1 MNREPAIT
9 LEDVRFRYRGSH
21 SFALNGINLKVE
33 TGELV
38 GVVGPSRAG
47 KSTLCMTLNGLI
59 PHYMRGR
66 FEGRVI
72 VAGRPTANARVADLS
87 RDVALVFQDFESQ
100 LFSTCAALDVAFGP
114 ENFGVD
120 HASVVAH
127 VQDALEVTRLRGF
140 ERREPATLSGGQK
153 QRLAI
158 AAALAMQSPILVMD
172 EPTSDLDPLG
182 KHEIIEVASH
192 LRTSGRHTIVF
203 VEHEN
208 EEVIAADRVVVMIQG
223 RIELM
228 GTPREVLTD
237 VSAFRERGMMP
248 LPVSE
253 LMYELGVAGRPIIVE
268 EAADILFGR
277 GLVLSRAEHRQLVSE
292 DVHREQKYGAPIIEV
307 RDLSFNY
314 GAGPVLDQVNFAIR
328 RGEFLAII
336 GQNGSGKTT
345 LAKHLTGLLRP
356 THGEVLVDGHDTRTT
371 GSVQLSRFTGYVFQ
385 NPDHQIFAES
395 IGDEVAF
402 GPRNFGL
409 SDADVSAR
417 VAEALAAV
425 DMSGREAEDPF
436 ALTKGERQR
445 IAVASILA
453 SRPQVIILDEPTT
466 GLDYKEQTGIMDLL
480 CRLNEAG
487 HTVVIITHSMLVVTR
502 YAHRCL
508 VMHEGRAVMTGTV
521 RDIFARE
528 DELNELFVRC
538 PQLVSLSNRLGAT
551 MLSLEECVR
560 CLTPSRQLAVSSS

>member
-1 MNREPAIT
+1 MNQEPAIT
-9 LEDVRFRYRGSH
+9 LEDVRFRYRGGH

-38 GVVGPSRAG
+38 AVVGPSRAG

-59 PHYMRGR
+59 PHYTRGR

-72 VAGRPTANARVADLS
+72 VAGRATAKARVADLS

-100 LFSTCAALDVAFGP
+100 LFSTSAALDVAFGP

-120 HASVVAH
+120 HANVVAR

-158 AAALAMQSPILVMD
+158 AAALAMRSPILAMD

-182 KHEIIEVASH
+182 KHEIIEVASR

-208 EEVIAADRVVVMIQG
+208 EEVVAADRVAVMIEG

-228 GTPREVLTD
+228 GPPRDVLTD

-268 EAADILFGR
+268 EAAEILSGR
-277 GLVLSRAEHRQLVSE
+277 GLVLSRAQHSQLVSE
-292 DVHREQKYGAPIIEV
+292 DEHREQRYGAPIIEV

-314 GAGPVLDQVNFAIR
+314 GAGPVLDQVNIAVR

-356 THGEVLVDGHDTRTT
+356 THGQVLVDGHDTRTT

-453 SRPQVIILDEPTT
+453 SKPQVIILDEPTT

-487 HTVVIITHSMLVVTR
+487 HTVIIITHSMWVVTR
-502 YAHRCL
+502 YAHRCV

-521 RDIFARE
+521 RDVFARE
-528 DELNELFVRC
+528 DELNRLFVRS
-538 PQLVSLSNRLGAT
+538 PQVVRLSNQLGAT

-560 CLTPSRQLAVSSS
+560 CLTSSRQLAVSNS

>member
-1 MNREPAIT
+1 MNREMAIT
-9 LEDVRFRYRGSH
+9 LENVRFRYRGGQT
-21 SFALNGINLKVE
+21 FALNGINLKVA

-38 GVVGPSRAG
+38 AVVGPSRAG

-59 PHYMRGR
+59 PHYTRGQ

-72 VAGRPTANARVADLS
+72 VAGRPTAQARVADLA

-114 ENFGVD
+114 ENFGVE
-120 HASVVAH
+120 HPNVVAR
-127 VQDALEVTRLRGF
+127 VKDALEVTRLRGF

-158 AAALAMQSPILVMD
+158 AAALAMQSSILVMD

-182 KHEIIEVASH
+182 KHEIIEVANR
-192 LRTSGRHTIVF
+192 LRTSGGHTIVF

-208 EEVIAADRVVVMIQG
+208 EEVVSADRVVVMLEG

-228 GTPREVLTD
+228 GPPRDVLTD
-237 VSAFRERGMMP
+237 VTAFRERGMMP

-253 LMYELGVAGRPIIVE
+253 LMYELGVAARPIAVE
-268 EAADILFGR
+268 EAADILSGR
-277 GLVLSRAEHRQLVSE
+277 RLVLSRAQHNELVSE
-292 DVHREQKYGAPIIEV
+292 DEHREERYGAPVIEV
-307 RDLSFNY
+307 RDLSFDY
-314 GAGPVLDQVNFAIR
+314 GAGPVLDQVNFAVR

-356 THGEVLVDGHDTRTT
+356 THGQVLVDGYDTRTT
-371 GSVQLSRFTGYVFQ
+371 SSVQLSRFAGYVFQ

-409 SDADVSAR
+409 SEADVTAR
-417 VAEALAAV
+417 VAEGLSAV
-425 DMSGREAEDPF
+425 DMAGRESEDPF

-466 GLDYKEQTGIMDLL
+466 GLDYKEQIGIMDLL

-487 HTVVIITHSMLVVTR
+487 HTVIIITHSMWVVTR
-502 YAHRCL
+502 YAHRGL

-528 DELNELFVRC
+528 DELNRLFVRC
-538 PQLVSLSNRLGAT
+538 PQVVRLSNRLGAT
-551 MLSLEECVR
+551 MLSVEECVR
-560 CLTPSRQLAVSSS
+560 CLTPSLQLAASNS